1 MLKVLICNAG
11 STSLKFKLW
20 GMPGE
25 TVLAAGR
32 VERIGMG
39 GRRVA
44 TRRRRSGIGA
54 TAHPTQQW
62 AISWR
67 MIQSVRISM

>member
-11 STSLKFKLW
+11 STFLKFKLW
-20 GMPGE
+20 GMPDE

-39 GRRVA
+39 ARSSAIVA
-44 TRRRRSGIGA
+44 RKGIS
-54 TAHPTQQW
+54 P
-62 AISWR
+62 
-67 MIQSVRISM
+67 